1 MRSLPRHVYDLVS
14 DDRII
19 NNNIKGFTETQMK
32 PSESTCKIIETL
44 NFFNINFYNN
54 EIFKFSLVM

>member
-32 PSESTCKIIETL
+32 SSESTCKIIETL

>member
-19 NNNIKGFTETQMK
+19 NNNIKGFTEAQMK

>member
-1 MRSLPRHVYDLVS
+1 MRSLSRHVYDIVS

-32 PSESTCKIIETL
+32 SSESTCKIIETL